1 MAKKMGVWM
10 DKRQAK
16 IISIEDGGKILTTVQ
31 SGIEEYHPK
40 GGSGT
45 KVKGGPQDVVQDSKY
60 LEREK
65 HQMKS
70 YFRNVIG
77 TLGEADALVVFGPSQ
92 TGQKFVDELLDHHQ
106 KFHGR
111 IAGIERSDNMTDN
124 QLVAWVREFFEKP

>member
-16 IISIEDGGKILTTVQ
+16 IISIEGGGKILTTIQ

-45 KVKGGPQDVVQDSKY
+45 KVKGGPQDVVQDGKY

-70 YFRNVIG
+70 YFEKVVNS
-77 TLGEADALVVFGPSQ
+77 LGEVHALVVFGPSQ
-92 TGQKFVDELLDHHQ
+92 TGQKFVDELLDHH
-106 KFHGR
+106 KNFHGK
-111 IAGIERSDNMTDN
+111 IAGLERSDTMTDN
-124 QLVAWVREFFEKP
+124 QLVAWVREFFE